1 MPDAAMRDSCTW
13 VAPLETIGQGSNFAQ
28 FFQSGQRTGHQ
39 IRMVGQLVLIKVVH
53 LTGVAGFGV
62 PRACHH
68 AAKPHRKQLAA
79 VQLAFGKAVPQ
90 LSVDLVVGFQCF
102 GAVGHAVML

>member
-1 MPDAAMRDSCTW
+1 MRDSCTW
-13 VAPLETIGQGSNFAQ
+13 VAPLETIAKVATSPSS
-28 FFQSGQRTGHQ
+28 FQSGQRTGHQ

-53 LTGVAGFGV
+53 LAGVAGF
-62 PRACHH
+62 RCAKSLHH

-79 VQLAFGKAVPQ
+79 VQLAIGKAVPQ
-90 LSVDLVVGFQCF
+90 LAVDLVVGFQCF